1 MGHKARIYTCIYK
14 MYRAL
19 NELHTGRCRQEAPG
33 LDNESELLQAVR
45 MSNEHLCWKQNQE
58 LG

>member
-1 MGHKARIYTCIYK
+1 MYMAVYK
-14 MYRAL
+14 
-19 NELHTGRCRQEAPG
+19 LHTGRCRREAPV
-33 LDNESELLQAVR
+33 LDNEPELLQGVR